1 MYSVKQEAEDP
12 NVDNKLN
19 TADLETVKEKTKE
32 VMALCERNYLQADK
46 EEYEEKQNNLSSTS
60 VFSYH
65 GQAPWTAAATAA
77 SLQLFRRTH
86 RGRNGLSRSNSG
98 VISKDFYKA
107 KRSVNYST
115 PQKDQSITASFLLTF
130 KFTL

>member
-1 MYSVKQEAEDP
+1 
-12 NVDNKLN
+12 
-19 TADLETVKEKTKE
+19 
-32 VMALCERNYLQADK
+32 MALCKRNALQTDK
-46 EEYEEKQNNLSSTS
+46 EEYEEKQENLSSTS

-98 VISKDFYKA
+98 LISKDF
-107 KRSVNYST
+107 SVNYSA
-115 PQKDQSITASFLLTF
+115 PQKDQSITASFLLTI

>member
-1 MYSVKQEAEDP
+1 MYSVKQAAEDP

-19 TADLETVKEKTKE
+19 TADLETVKEKTEE

-46 EEYEEKQNNLSSTS
+46 EEYEEKENNLSSTS

-98 VISKDFYKA
+98 LISKDF
-107 KRSVNYST
+107 SVNYSA
-115 PQKDQSITASFLLTF
+115 PQKDQSITASFLLTI

>member
-1 MYSVKQEAEDP
+1 
-12 NVDNKLN
+12 
-19 TADLETVKEKTKE
+19 
-32 VMALCERNYLQADK
+32 MALCKRNALQTDK
-46 EEYEEKQNNLSSTS
+46 EEYEEKQENLSSTS

-65 GQAPWTAAATAA
+65 GQAPWTAAAATAA